1 MTKGGRVSKRFLA
14 SALAVATA
22 AGVTALALSGV
33 AAGKSGGVQ
42 TLPSSSC
49 GPVFYQ
55 GSGSPQLL
63 IASDLPLQGAG
74 RAQNLAMQKAV
85 QYVLQTKYK
94 FKAGKFTV
102 GYQACDDSTAQAGA
116 WDPGKCS
123 SNARAYAADKSLI
136 GVLGTFNSGCSKLII
151 PILNRAPGGAVAM
164 ISSAN
169 TGVGL
174 THTAPWTD
182 PGEPGIYYPTG
193 KRNYVRVAASDDYQ
207 GPAAADMLKKL
218 THVKSVYVIHDNQ
231 TFGKGVASAFK
242 LRAAALGIKVLGF
255 EPWDAKATDYT
266 AIGQHIKDS
275 GAESVYLGG
284 LVCNNGVK
292 LLKDL
297 RSVLGPKPVF
307 AGPDGWTP
315 YSATLGAGSAAQG
328 MYVSYAG
335 LPLETLGK
343 TGKKFIADFSK
354 YLKQPKGELPP
365 PYSIYQAQSAQVLL
379 DAIARSDGTRASVT
393 SELFKTNIKNGIMGS
408 FHFDKNGDILPIKAI
423 SFDQLKGKTGKYV
436 FVVITKVKG

>member
-1 MTKGGRVSKRFLA
+1 MSRRFLA
-14 SALAVATA
+14 TAVTVVAA
-22 AGVTALALSGV
+22 AGVTALMLSGV
-33 AAGKSGGVQ
+33 AGGSTRGAQV
-42 TLPSSSC
+42 LPSSSC
-49 GPVFYQ
+49 GPLFYQ
-55 GSGSPQLL
+55 GSGSPQLT

-74 RAQNLAMQKAV
+74 RAQNLAMQKAI
-85 QYVLQTKYK
+85 QYLLSTQYH

-102 GYQACDDSTAQAGA
+102 GYQGCDDSTAQTGA
-116 WDPGKCS
+116 WDPAKCS
-123 SNARAYAADKSLI
+123 SNARAYASDKSVV

-151 PILNRAPGGAVAM
+151 PILNRAAGGPIAM
-164 ISSAN
+164 VSSAN

-174 THTAPWTD
+174 THTAAWTD

-255 EPWDAKATDYT
+255 EPWDPKATDYT
-266 AIGQHIKDS
+266 AIAQHIKDS

-307 AGPDGWTP
+307 VGPDGWTP

-335 LPLETLGK
+335 LPLESLGP
-343 TGKKFIADFSK
+343 TGKKFIAAFSK
-354 YLKQPKGELPP
+354 YLKLPKGELPP

-379 DAIARSDGTRASVT
+379 DAIARSDGTRSSVT
-393 SELFKTNIKNGIMGS
+393 SQLFKTNVKNGIMGN
-408 FHFDKNGDILPIKAI
+408 FHFDKNGDIVPIKAI